1 MVRPLF
7 PSLLLRSKSLTLPP
21 PELPVSTTQ
30 CITGAI
36 VGVGLCNGTWR
47 AINWRMVA
55 WIYLGWIITVPVT
68 GTISGCLMGFITYA
82 PNWLTVDG

>member
-1 MVRPLF
+1 VTIELISF
-7 PSLLLRSKSLTLPP
+7 LST
-21 PELPVSTTQ
+21 ELPVSTTQ

-55 WIYLGWIITVPVT
+55 
-68 GTISGCLMGFITYA
+68 
-82 PNWLTVDG
+82 